1 MNKLNS
7 KFNETHLITFFIAY
21 FLISKLYFLY
31 FNPINI
37 GSNVIALNTQIFYNA
52 KSFEFLPQS
61 FHDWNHPGTPLYY
74 YTNIVSLLIGGL
86 HINNLQNFLLFNH
99 IIFYM
104 INILSI
110 IYFVNYF
117 KSKIDLK
124 NIIIFFLIIFSF
136 DTNLLAIENIDYTAL
151 QVPISLFILIF
162 TFKVLDDSSY
172 TNLILLSIILAF
184 SISIIMVFL
193 PFIICSFLALFNQLI
208 ICGKK
213 FKKFFF
219 SFLSFIII
227 FLLFNFPI
235 IGRLPKIFYNVLFA
249 REDTSFNL
257 LDTFDLLKK
266 AILFFAEHNIFLGFL
281 IIIFLSFTIYEITK
295 NIFLK
300 KLKFIFD
307 SKIIFLSSVFFFFLY
322 TLIVAS
328 KEMPGN
334 NLVQGVLLRNT
345 YLYSCFIFISF
356 FLIAKNKIYNKT
368 YSFILTLSILSFILT
383 NYTYTK
389 VRNDIIASNKINNA
403 ILKQEVGKYVS
414 ENSKILVYSDAGYG
428 YEDFSIISRGN
439 SILAGEK
446 FTAELI
452 KYYPNLRY
460 LRLHDIVNYKFKKLS
475 SIQNHPFYDWF
486 DLKIKDIL
494 PPNLY
499 LIFSHKSFHLTGG
512 SLTDPLRSK
521 ELFIGADNNKTVDAI
536 IFNNTKIIDGLDMEI
551 LIKYLKINSNL
562 INHYRFNIENDIW
575 YIIY

>member
-1 MNKLNS
+1 MFKF

-21 FLISKLYFLY
+21 FFISKLYFLY

-172 TNLILLSIILAF
+172 TNLISLSIILAF

-193 PFIICSFLALFNQLI
+193 PFIICSFLALFNKLI

-213 FKKFFF
+213 FKKF
-219 SFLSFIII
+219 SLTFLSFIIF

-356 FLIAKNKIYNKT
+356 FLIVKNKIYNKI
-368 YSFILTLSILSFILT
+368 YSFILTLSFLSFILT

-414 ENSKILVYSDAGYG
+414 ENSKILVYSDVGYG
-428 YEDFSIISRGN
+428 YEDFSIFSRGN
-439 SILAGEK
+439 SIFAGEK
-446 FTAELI
+446 FTFELI
-452 KYYPNLRY
+452 NKFPNLRY
-460 LRLHDIVNYKFKKLS
+460 LRIHDIINDNFGEFS
-475 SIQNHPFYDWF
+475 SIQSYPFYDKF
-486 DLKIKDIL
+486 DKKIKSIL
-494 PPNLY
+494 PYNLY
-499 LIFSHKSFHLTGG
+499 LILSHKSFHHTGG
-512 SLTDPLRSK
+512 SFTDPKRSK
-521 ELFIGADNNKTVDAI
+521 DLFIKSSPNDNIDII
-536 IFNNTKIIDGLDMEI
+536 IFNKTHLLEGVDINKFISYLNSKSK
-551 LIKYLKINSNL
+551 LKYDDS
-562 INHYRFNIENDIW
+562 FNIGEDIW